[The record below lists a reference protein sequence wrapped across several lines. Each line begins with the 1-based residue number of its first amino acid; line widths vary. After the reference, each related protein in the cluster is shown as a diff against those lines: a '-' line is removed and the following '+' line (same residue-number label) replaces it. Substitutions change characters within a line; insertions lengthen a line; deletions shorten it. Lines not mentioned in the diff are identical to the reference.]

1 MRINEVLVILSAAF
15 LLGLLCARSCQAFT
29 VWKITTTTHHH
40 PSSALFHARRRRIP
54 NANELRQLQ
63 QEQAEEKQ
71 QTQEQQTLLEDTVG
85 NSSVEQTTKLESAP
99 NGKTTQQEDEVD
111 TTSTSASTD
120 SMMPKAMTSEEED
133 EEAAEET
140 SSSTTDLAAAALLA
154 SAVAGA
160 GLVATEVGVTAE
172 LLMGGLV
179 ASSAGLGV
187 LQQQQQQQQQTKEE
201 EQSATSSLPTAEVD
215 GKEVPTTN
223 DEVNVD
229 DAEEYQNLLQT
240 YKNVFNRTDEN
251 VDDWL
256 VAQQQQQQQELID
269 DTDNDMST
277 ADILVQ
283 EEVTDREERVK
294 AFASTTD
301 ESASSKKDVVI
312 QEDAI
317 EAALVALAVA
327 GAGAMVAEVGVAT
340 ELAVGAAVALSAAF
354 GAQQQSTKTSI
365 DTETA
370 DKTERVENDVVAAVL
385 EEQSDVEIKGM
396 DARADPST
404 NQSSPQIADT
414 TESSENK
421 SDSQKQVEVSSD
433 NQSKEEG
440 PRKGQSSLI
449 VDSQINEA
457 ADVTIND
464 VAQTFSELNLP
475 IAEEDEPPTKN
486 RLDEQSEKVINGIE
500 KGSIEVSIDESPN
513 EIERQDIATPT
524 KESGLQSS
532 ETSAPEGEALP
543 NGVDLRNLDF
553 VSSASMDK
561 ASTVVPSAQSGVPIE
576 NDVGNAKIEED
587 LQNVFEP
594 PPEQIEESEIP
605 LTQEE
610 VPSQTI
616 NQNESFGQEDS
627 PLPESVE
634 QIHEQNDFN
643 SLIEAQEQSIEE
655 LTTANQ
661 LLSKE
666 INPVDDV
673 ETSNYTNGVAESD
686 LVSNEEGSL
695 ETKTTTMGYEA
706 PDSFAVDKNEAMAV
720 ADEYGEDRS
729 IYREES
735 ELNADDESEE
745 EAAIHCEED
754 KLTDDDEPEEE
765 SAINQKEEEILET
778 LTPNMV
784 LPPTDE
790 KGIKP
795 DDVIGD
801 DPASQGKN
809 EENSVRTLQPDM
821 VLPPLSSFMDSSVKR
836 IREQTRPLAETIV
849 KSLQGASE
857 STQQSATMSTTMT
870 TVVPVVT
877 ESQNG
882 ETLIKTTVAPLEDDS
897 NPGDALEMGGPD
909 NEAMPMPPQEQFMM
923 DSPPLTEPPL
933 VDDLHD
939 EIEAPEFPSALDEEQ
954 VETLAVANNK
964 KSSKT
969 RGSHL
974 SPVVDNST
982 HGHSHDFRVFT
993 PRPLKRHPFIFGPDW
1008 EADPVPLSIV
1018 LGMRIIG
1025 GPSSKDIEHQSTANS
1040 QISNGHASHSRMSTA
1055 FLRSSAEKQHALAGH
1070 NEANRNGR
1078 PQRMHFLLPP
1088 GQLPLGPQWSSEI
1101 HSKELL
1107 SVTSQKHIPEE
1118 ANQI

>member
-1 MRINEVLVILSAAF
+1 MRNNNNVLVILSAAV
-15 LLGLLCARSCQAFT
+15 LLGVLSTRSCQAFT
-29 VWKITTTTHHH
+29 VWKRTTTTHRH

-71 QTQEQQTLLEDTVG
+71 QTQEQQIMLEEDTVG
-85 NSSVEQTTKLESAP
+85 NSVDQTTKMESDP
-99 NGKTTQQEDEVD
+99 NGKMQQKDRGD
-111 TTSTSASTD
+111 TTSTNAITD

-179 ASSAGLGV
+179 AISAGLGV

-301 ESASSKKDVVI
+301 ESASSKKDVI

-414 TESSENK
+414 SESIENK
-421 SDSQKQVEVSSD
+421 SDSQKQVEISSD

-513 EIERQDIATPT
+513 EIESQDIATPT
-524 KESGLQSS
+524 KESGLQSP
-532 ETSAPEGEALP
+532 EISAPEAEALP
-543 NGVDLRNLDF
+543 NGVDLGNLDF
-553 VSSASMDK
+553 VSSSSVDK
-561 ASTVVPSAQSGVPIE
+561 ASTVVPSAQNGVPIE
-576 NDVGNAKIEED
+576 NDVGNANIEED
-587 LQNVFEP
+587 LQIVFEP

-616 NQNESFGQEDS
+616 DQNESFGQEDS

-634 QIHEQNDFN
+634 QKNEQYDLPN
-643 SLIEAQEQSIEE
+643 SMIEAQEQSMEE
-655 LTTANQ
+655 LTKANQ
-661 LLSKE
+661 SASNE
-666 INPVDDV
+666 IDPVNDE
-673 ETSNYTNGVAESD
+673 ETSKYTNGVAESD

-695 ETKTTTMGYEA
+695 ERETTTMGYEA
-706 PDSFAVDKNEAMAV
+706 PDSFAIDKNEAMAV

-735 ELNADDESEE
+735 ELTADDESEE

-784 LPPTDE
+784 LPPTGE

-795 DDVIGD
+795 DDVVGD

-849 KSLQGASE
+849 KSLCWVLSE
-857 STQQSATMSTTMT
+857 AT
-870 TVVPVVT
+870 
-877 ESQNG
+877 
-882 ETLIKTTVAPLEDDS
+882 
-897 NPGDALEMGGPD
+897 
-909 NEAMPMPPQEQFMM
+909 
-923 DSPPLTEPPL
+923 
-933 VDDLHD
+933 
-939 EIEAPEFPSALDEEQ
+939 
-954 VETLAVANNK
+954 
-964 KSSKT
+964 
-969 RGSHL
+969 
-974 SPVVDNST
+974 
-982 HGHSHDFRVFT
+982 
-993 PRPLKRHPFIFGPDW
+993 
-1008 EADPVPLSIV
+1008 
-1018 LGMRIIG
+1018 
-1025 GPSSKDIEHQSTANS
+1025 
-1040 QISNGHASHSRMSTA
+1040 
-1055 FLRSSAEKQHALAGH
+1055 
-1070 NEANRNGR
+1070 
-1078 PQRMHFLLPP
+1078 
-1088 GQLPLGPQWSSEI
+1088 
-1101 HSKELL
+1101 
-1107 SVTSQKHIPEE
+1107 
-1118 ANQI
+1118 